1 MQREDADLDIDI
13 EGTDRPIWKILTT
26 YGPGRFK
33 FLIIGG
39 VGALFGILAGL
50 VAPTVLGN
58 AVDTIFVGEEPF
70 SLPLIPE
77 EMYPEETVDQFWLVA
92 AIIISA
98 YLLESIFNVARSYGL
113 QLFAQHIKHDL
124 RVDTYSSIQQLT
136 VDFFEDNS
144 TGELMSILN
153 SDVNNLEEFFNGGI
167 IVLTRILF
175 TLLGVS
181 LVLFV
186 INWQLAL
193 VSLVVAPMIALF
205 TYWFVRTI
213 QPIYLDVRD
222 QVGKVNSL
230 LENNLG
236 AIKEIKA
243 STMEEFEEEEVEKA
257 SQKYFN
263 INWRAIKTQITFYP
277 GIRLLSGFAFVLTFI
292 IGGYWVLAEQP
303 PLFFTKELTVG
314 QFVIFILLSQ
324 ELVWPMANFGEL
336 INMYQKAVSS
346 GKRILALKQKSKEE
360 QEEGAQ
366 LTGDQGHVEY
376 KDVSFSYEESDQ
388 ILSNVNIEAEP
399 GQSIAL
405 VGPTGAGKST
415 IVKLLLRFYEPNEG
429 KIEINRQDISNISKE
444 SLRSEIGYVS
454 QENVMFPESIAKN
467 IAYSDPDATREEI
480 VHAAKS
486 AKAHEFIKDLES
498 GYDTQVGED
507 GVKLS
512 GGQKQRIGIARAVL
526 QDPQILILD
535 EATSDVDTE
544 TEVKIQKGLEHLTE
558 DRTVIAIAHRLSTV
572 KDSDKIIVL
581 EDGKVVE
588 TGKHKKLLEDDG
600 IYAKLW
606 KVQAGEIEQATDYF
620 LEE

>member
-1 MQREDADLDIDI
+1 ML
-13 EGTDRPIWKILTT
+13 
-26 YGPGRFK
+26 
-33 FLIIGG
+33 
-39 VGALFGILAGL
+39 
-50 VAPTVLGN
+50 
-58 AVDTIFVGEEPF
+58 
-70 SLPLIPE
+70 PE
-77 EMYPEETVDQFWLVA
+77 ESIDQFALVVG
-92 AIIISA
+92 IIVSA
-98 YLLESIFNVARSYGL
+98 YVLESFFNLARGFGL
-113 QLFAQHIKHDL
+113 SLFAQHIKHDL
-124 RVDTYSSIQQLT
+124 RVDTYKSIQELPIN
-136 VDFFEDNS
+136 FFENHS

-153 SDVNNLEEFFNGGI
+153 SDVNNLEEFFSGGVT
-167 IVLTRILF
+167 VLTRIVF
-175 TLLGVS
+175 TVGGVS
-181 LVLFV
+181 IILFW

-193 VSLVVAPMIALF
+193 VSLIVAPLIALF
-205 TYWFVRTI
+205 TFWFVKKI

-236 AIKEIKA
+236 GIKEIKA
-243 STMEEFEEEEVEKA
+243 STMEKFEEEEVEKA
-257 SQKYFN
+257 SQKYFD
-263 INWRAIKTQITFYP
+263 INWQAIKTRITFYP
-277 GIRLLSGFAFVLTFI
+277 GMRLLSGFAFVLTFI
-292 IGGYWVLAEQP
+292 VGGYWVLVEP

-314 QFVIFILLSQ
+314 QFVIFMLLTQ
-324 ELVWPMANFGEL
+324 ELIWPMANFGDFV
-336 INMYQKAVSS
+336 NMYQKSIAS

-360 QEEGAQ
+360 QEEGTQ

-376 KDVSFSYEESDQ
+376 KNVSFSYEESDQ

-399 GQSIAL
+399 GQSVAL

-429 KIEINRQDISNISKE
+429 KIQINRQDISKISKE

-454 QENVMFPESIAKN
+454 EENVMFPESIAKN
-467 IAYSDPDATREEI
+467 ISYSRPNATKEE
-480 VHAAKS
+480 VVKAAKS
-486 AKAHEFIKDLES
+486 ARAHEFIKDLEN
-498 GYDTQVGED
+498 GYDTQVGEE

-544 TEVKIQKGLEHLTE
+544 TEVKIQKGLEHLTK
-558 DRTVIAIAHRLSTV
+558 DRTVIAIAHRLSTI

-588 TGKHKKLLEDDG
+588 TGKHEKLLEEDG

-620 LEE
+620 LDKREDR